1 MKMQVIFREN
11 NAIHMII
18 RVMHGVKIKEVQ
30 RRDKIRII
38 APDNLPF
45 KQERKNI
52 KRQEP
57 ATFKVTAWRGRL
69 EKNDEADLPLIL
81 ASSLSNLEEDH
92 PLRWSFSTG
101 NLQFKVHM
109 YEYELTVVHNGTS
122 KMVYFYDQK
131 KHKYEFVCIF
141 QRGGARVAPSIQG
154 ESSVSNNLEEGED
167 GLRLGPATVHPKLS
181 GGERYGTFGSDNLT
195 CVHKHVR
202 GHPKG
207 GTGLGASQL
216 TLISQGRRSS
226 KSDNVAANPVTNTES
241 WEIEKSL
248 GPSGYSGV
256 LRLCY
261 HPQFL
266 PISTRGIGTGMRTTE
281 TWQISKI
288 DGTLDISKMCC
299 EEAYFLGFHGS
310 AMRISHKSARICSR
324 RSRVNIQAKRRVSR
338 SRKRKKNG

>member
-92 PLRWSFSTG
+92 PLRLSFSTG

-141 QRGGARVAPSIQG
+141 QRGGAR
-154 ESSVSNNLEEGED
+154 D
-167 GLRLGPATVHPKLS
+167 PKLS